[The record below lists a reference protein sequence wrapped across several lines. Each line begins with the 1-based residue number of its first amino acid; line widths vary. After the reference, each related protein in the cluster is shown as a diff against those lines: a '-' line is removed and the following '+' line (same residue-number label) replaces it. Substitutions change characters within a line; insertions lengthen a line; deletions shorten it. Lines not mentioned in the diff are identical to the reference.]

1 MLLSVCVGSSCHL
14 KGAYRIIHDFKEY
27 IAEYELSEQVELKA
41 NFCVG
46 ECLHAVNVRIDEG
59 PCRQVLVQDSKNFFE
74 QYVLG
79 GL

>member
-1 MLLSVCVGSSCHL
+1 MQLSVCVGSSCHL
-14 KGAYRIIHDFKEY
+14 KGAYRVIHDFKEY
-27 IAEYELSEQVELKA
+27 IAQYGVSEQVELKA

-46 ECLHAVNVRIDEG
+46 ECLHAVNVRIDDG
-59 PCRQVLVQDSKNFFE
+59 PCRQVDASESGAFFK